1 MMLIDTHC
9 HLGMEEF
16 SGDLDSVIKRANKNG
31 VEKIIT
37 IACSL
42 EEAHQALALTR
53 KYESVY
59 AAIGLHPGNLVKET
73 EEILDDLEK
82 IEDLA
87 KKSKVVAIGEIGLD
101 YRGLEN
107 DDSKQKQK
115 EFFLRQLS
123 IAERL
128 KKPAM
133 IHCRNA
139 YNDLITLLK
148 AKTYSAKGDISSEA
162 RYNLKPNLKGV
173 VHCFS
178 GRLSQA
184 KKLLDLGF
192 FISFTGVIA
201 YARDYDNV
209 IKEIPLERLLLETD
223 APFLAPTPY
232 RGQRNEPAYVVEIA
246 KKIAEIKGISFEE
259 VALKT
264 SRAAEELFKI

>member
-1 MMLIDTHC
+1 MNFIDTHC
-9 HLGMEEF
+9 HLEMEGF
-16 SGDLDSVIKRANKNG
+16 SGDLDAVVERAKDNN

-37 IACSL
+37 IGCSL
-42 EEAHQALALTR
+42 KSAYQAIEISN
-53 KYESVY
+53 KYENVY

-73 EEILDDLEK
+73 EQILDDLEK
-82 IEDLA
+82 IEELA
-87 KKSKVVAIGEIGLD
+87 KNPKVVAIGEIGLE
-101 YRGLEN
+101 YRGLET
-107 DDSKQKQK
+107 DEAAKQKQK
-115 EFFLRQLS
+115 EIFLRQLS

-133 IHCRNA
+133 IHCRSA
-139 YNDLITLLK
+139 YENLINILK
-148 AKTYSAKGDISSEA
+148 PKT
-162 RYNLKPNLKGV
+162 YNLKPNSKGV

-192 FISFTGVIA
+192 FISFTGVIT

-223 APFLAPTPY
+223 APFLAPVPY

-246 KKIAEIKGISFEE
+246 KKIAEIKGISLEE